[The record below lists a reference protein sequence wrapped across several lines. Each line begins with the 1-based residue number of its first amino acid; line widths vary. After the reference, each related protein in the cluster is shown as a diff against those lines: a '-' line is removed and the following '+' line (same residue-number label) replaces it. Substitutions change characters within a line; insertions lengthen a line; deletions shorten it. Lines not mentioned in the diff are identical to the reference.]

1 MLSGTARKGK
11 SYMKVLKK
19 KKKKSI
25 RVGGYLGGKSLAS
38 RILKTHLMS
47 KNN

>member
-11 SYMKVLKK
+11 SYMKVLK